1 MTNEEI
7 ISRRETQKIALLRNA
22 DTLLQKKPFFRGSNT
37 YSTNDC
43 SDGQAASITEK
54 RTARLP
60 RVNKN
65 IVSQEKFLKE
75 LDPMSHE
82 VLFDQN
88 LPSICVK
95 LENGGYQEIKFQRTA
110 LAIQEQIL
118 SSHVIYLC
126 GNPCTLSLRGKNPTD
141 KDKDNYTT
149 IKEYWVD
156 RNMDGWRTK
165 AVRSQ
170 LATGDAGLLF
180 YYDYKGRIK
189 CRLISYED
197 GYVII
202 SHNDSNGDRLIES
215 VYYEDENG
223 IKYIDSYDDTYMYRM
238 HTAKNGEEAGED
250 GFVRELPILHGF
262 SEIPLCTKRGNVAWN
277 NGQSLIE
284 IYEIIYNIFFV
295 IQKRNGWGILYIKG
309 NLSET
314 TKKLAG
320 NIILQD
326 KSMDGNGSAEF
337 KTPPSP
343 QGMIDSL
350 QDLFEKIQINT
361 SCTFLLPKDVKSSG
375 DISGLAITLTRDLDL
390 KNAQKGIIEWQNFA
404 DKMMRLFKEGLAK
417 ELVNSK
423 ENENA
428 VTEFAKLRVSC
439 KFKIWQ
445 PFSATEYNNMLISMK
460 QAGILSSKTAIEKNT
475 ESTPDEEQRVV
486 KEKNETEGRINK
498 QKETVEQIDVVKE

>member
-1 MTNEEI
+1 MTREEK
-7 ISRRETQKIALLRNA
+7 KIYLLRNVNE
-22 DTLLQKKPFFRGSNT
+22 LLQKKPFFRGSDT
-37 YSTNDC
+37 SSVNDA
-43 SDGQAASITEK
+43 SEGQSATVTET

-60 RVNKN
+60 KVKKT
-65 IVSQEKFLKE
+65 IITQEKFLKE
-75 LDPMSHE
+75 LDPMSHD
-82 VLFDQN
+82 VLFDNN

-95 LENGGYQEIKFQRTA
+95 LENGGYQEIKFQRTSLA
-110 LAIQEQIL
+110 LQEQIL
-118 SSHVIYLC
+118 ASHVIYLC
-126 GNPCTLSLRGKNPTD
+126 GNPCVLSLRGGNPTD
-141 KDKDNYTT
+141 KDKDNYST

-180 YYDYKGRIK
+180 YYDYKNRVK
-189 CRLISYED
+189 CRLLSYED

-202 SHNDSNGDRLIES
+202 SHNDENGDRLLES
-215 VYYEDENG
+215 VYYADSNG
-223 IKYIDSYDDTYMYRM
+223 VEYIDSYDDKYMYRM
-238 HTAKNGEEAGED
+238 RNSGENAGED
-250 GFVRELPILHGF
+250 GWVREAPVEHGF
-262 SEIPLCTKRGNVAWN
+262 SEIPLCTKRGDVAWN

-309 NLSET
+309 TLSDT

-337 KTPPSP
+337 KSPPSP
-343 QGMIDSL
+343 QGMLDSL

-361 SCTFLLPKDVKSSG
+361 SCTFLLPKDIKSSG

-390 KNAQKGIIEWQNFA
+390 KNAQQGVIEWQNFA

-417 ELVNSK
+417 ELVK
-423 ENENA
+423 KGENVNA

-439 KFKIWQ
+439 KFKIWK
-445 PFSATEYNNMLISMK
+445 PFSETEFNNMLISLCK
-460 QAGILSSKTAIEKNT
+460 AGLISTKTGIEKNT
-475 ESTPDEEQRVV
+475 ASVPDEEQRIA
-486 KEKNETEGRINK
+486 KEKTEAKKEQEKQQGKNK
-498 QKETVEQIDVVKE
+498 EVTEQIDVVEE